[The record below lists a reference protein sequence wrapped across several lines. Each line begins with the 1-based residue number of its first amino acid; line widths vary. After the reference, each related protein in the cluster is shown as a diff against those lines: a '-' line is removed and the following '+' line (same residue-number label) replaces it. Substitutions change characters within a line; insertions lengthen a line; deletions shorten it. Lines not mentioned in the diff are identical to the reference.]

1 MLHHHQCWLDVDP
14 GHDDALAIL
23 LAGYTLQIIGISTV
37 AGNQTVDKTTD
48 NTLRT
53 LEATGLSSHSTCPC
67 IVKGQ
72 SQPLMRPPLLCPEIH
87 GDSGLDAPGGQPL
100 FPPPQH
106 ITAIDSIPAPVVMFE
121 KISQAYN
128 NNNNNNAPNTKI
140 KLIATAS
147 LTNVALLLTLYPQI
161 IPMIDIIIMGGCLG
175 VGNTSPV
182 AEFNIQVDPHS
193 ASIVFESGVNLT
205 MVPLEV
211 THKALATPSFMDAV
225 VSGGGGSSGMDRNR
239 NGALLPTAPASA
251 FRKKIIDLLKY
262 FAHSYKEVFSFDHPP
277 IHDACAVFYA
287 LHPEAFEVK
296 RLRVDVETCS
306 ELSYGQT
313 VVDVWKQSKK
323 EANCWVCLDMDVD
336 MFHESMLEAIG
347 KADEVVSGV
356 TK

>member
-1 MLHHHQCWLDVDP
+1 M
-14 GHDDALAIL
+14 
-23 LAGYTLQIIGISTV
+23 
-37 AGNQTVDKTTD
+37 K
-48 NTLRT
+48 
-53 LEATGLSSHSTCPC
+53 
-67 IVKGQ
+67 
-72 SQPLMRPPLLCPEIH
+72 PPLLCPEIH

-128 NNNNNNAPNTKI
+128 NNTANTKI

-225 VSGGGGSSGMDRNR
+225 ACGGGRGIDSSCHGT
-239 NGALLPTAPASA
+239 LLPTAPTSG
-251 FRKKIIDLLKY
+251 FRKKIVDLLKY

-277 IHDACAVFYA
+277 IHDACAVFYV
-287 LHPEAFEVK
+287 LHPEAFKVK

-336 MFHESMLEAIG
+336 RFHESMLEAID

-356 TK
+356 TE